1 MTSHHSDHSE
11 SLSESLPETL
21 PETLLQPQQPQV
33 QPAEATTRRL
43 PGWRLWLPLLF
54 QVGLVVAVPAQ
65 DAYTYA
71 TGKQITLQT
80 APVDPYDLLRG
91 HYQILSY
98 DISQPD
104 QLRQLPGGNWF
115 DQQENQQASFYV
127 ILEAPADAS
136 ATPPQPWKPVGIS
149 GTRPEQLPENQVAIQ
164 GQKPQWGRITYGLE
178 TYYMPE
184 AERNALNANISQQQG
199 QQAFVVD
206 VKVDASGNAVPIS
219 LWVRDQEYRF

>member
-1 MTSHHSDHSE
+1 MSSHHSDQSDFLPHP
-11 SLSESLPETL
+11 LPEST
-21 PETLLQPQQPQV
+21 PEPLQQPQM
-33 QPAEATTRRL
+33 QPVNPTARRL

-71 TGKQITLQT
+71 TGQQITLQT

-91 HYQILSY
+91 HYQTLNY
-98 DISQPD
+98 EISQSD
-104 QLRQLPGGNWF
+104 QLRQLPGGGWF
-115 DQQENQQASFYV
+115 NQHENQRASFYV
-127 ILEAPADAS
+127 VLEAPADVDAK
-136 ATPPQPWKPVGIS
+136 PPQPWKPVQIS
-149 GTRPEQLPENQVAIQ
+149 GTRPDQLAENQVAIQ
-164 GQKPQWGRITYGLE
+164 GQKTRWGQITYGLE

-184 AERNALNANISQQQG
+184 AQRNQLNTNISQQQG

-206 VKVDASGNAVPIS
+206 VKVDKGGNAVPIS